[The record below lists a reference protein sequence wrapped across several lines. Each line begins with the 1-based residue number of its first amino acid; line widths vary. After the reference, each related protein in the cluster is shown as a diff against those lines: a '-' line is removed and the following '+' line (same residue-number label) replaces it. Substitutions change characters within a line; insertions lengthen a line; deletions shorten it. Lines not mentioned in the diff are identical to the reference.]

1 MGNGW
6 LMCYNDEGVSEVY
19 GAMYD
24 LEEVCFI
31 NLQTGEMKEKE
42 NIDCILI
49 AEKGQPSVYG
59 KYTENGWIWG
69 YLSSCGDEV
78 LAMQYESAR
87 CFSEE
92 CAVVRFKGDEGES
105 YIDIQGKKLFDR
117 TFAEAM
123 PFSEGLAAVSLDGE
137 KYGYI
142 DKTGEFV
149 IPPIYDRWAIDN
161 LMWEVTETPEELMQ
175 FHNGYAMVANAE
187 EGWAAYIDKT
197 GKEVFRFS
205 VPVSTEE

>member
-1 MGNGW
+1 
-6 LMCYNDEGVSEVY
+6 
-19 GAMYD
+19 
-24 LEEVCFI
+24 
-31 NLQTGEMKEKE
+31 
-42 NIDCILI
+42 
-49 AEKGQPSVYG
+49 
-59 KYTENGWIWG
+59 
-69 YLSSCGDEV
+69 
-78 LAMQYESAR
+78 
-87 CFSEE
+87 
-92 CAVVRFKGDEGES
+92 
-105 YIDIQGKKLFDR
+105 
-117 TFAEAM
+117 M

-161 LMWEVTETPEELMQ
+161 LMREVTETPEELMQ
-175 FHNGYAMVANAE
+175 FHNGYAMIANAE